1 MKPHNTNPIMI
12 DQGRNTCSPEEL
24 AVLEKLGLEVSQM
37 TPWNPSKKGRVE
49 LALQVAE
56 REVIARKGNV

>member
-24 AVLEKLGLEVSQM
+24 DVLKKLGLEVSQI
-37 TPWNPSKKGRVE
+37 TPWNPSQKGRVE
-49 LALQVAE
+49 HALMVAE
-56 REVIARKGNV
+56 REIRARQGNV